1 MSSAPSERLGL
12 LAAVT
17 VSPVQ
22 SRPGAV
28 LVLSAAVA
36 AALAGCGGGSDHAAS
51 AAQPVQAAVA
61 VDGVAAGAPPAT
73 SGTPT
78 GAAKPAAAKSSATTT
93 AKTAAKT
100 AAKVAAKV
108 ANKSAANT
116 TANTTARTTAAR
128 ATIASTTAA
137 SSSSASYG
145 NPSGHVHVPAAA
157 RAVSTSHP
165 TRYIGNGTAKSC
177 TSAAVVRAVARG
189 GIIRFN
195 CGTKHVTIH
204 MTRTAKIYNK
214 HHLTV
219 LDGRGKVTL
228 DGGGKIPILEQNTC
242 DQKLGWET
250 ARCDLQTF
258 PMLAVQNL
266 TFANGNSIG
275 HKRSFGGGG
284 GIYVFG
290 GQVKLNNVG
299 FFDNRCDTNG
309 GGLRVII
316 QKKPVYVVN
325 STFDGGKCANGGG
338 IGGLAA
344 SVEVYNS
351 VFRNNTGTS
360 TGGAIAL
367 DGAYMKAVI
376 AGTKITGSRARGRCG
391 RLHEQRPHREPLV
404 HRLLPVQP
412 QERLRHPAGT
422 RGLLH
427 RGAGRS
433 APHPLHLQGQLTGQL
448 TADC

>member
-1 MSSAPSERLGL
+1 M
-12 LAAVT
+12 
-17 VSPVQ
+17 
-22 SRPGAV
+22 
-28 LVLSAAVA
+28 
-36 AALAGCGGGSDHAAS
+36 
-51 AAQPVQAAVA
+51 QAAVA

-376 AGTKITGSRARGRCG
+376 AGTKITGSRARGGSAVAYTSNDHTGSLWFIDSYLSNHKNVYDTRPAHG
-391 RLHEQRPHREPLV
+391 VFFIGAPGGLHLD
-404 HRLLPVQP
+404 
-412 QERLRHPAGT
+412 
-422 RGLLH
+422 
-427 RGAGRS
+427 
-433 APHPLHLQGQLTGQL
+433 PLHLQGQLTGQL

>member
-1 MSSAPSERLGL
+1 M
-12 LAAVT
+12 
-17 VSPVQ
+17 
-22 SRPGAV
+22 
-28 LVLSAAVA
+28 
-36 AALAGCGGGSDHAAS
+36 
-51 AAQPVQAAVA
+51 
-61 VDGVAAGAPPAT
+61 
-73 SGTPT
+73 
-78 GAAKPAAAKSSATTT
+78 
-93 AKTAAKT
+93 
-100 AAKVAAKV
+100 
-108 ANKSAANT
+108 
-116 TANTTARTTAAR
+116 
-128 ATIASTTAA
+128 
-137 SSSSASYG
+137 
-145 NPSGHVHVPAAA
+145 
-157 RAVSTSHP
+157 STSHP

-195 CGTKHVTIH
+195 CGKKHVTIR

-258 PMLAVQNL
+258 PTLAVQNL

-299 FFDNRCDTNG
+299 FFSNRCDTNG

-376 AGTKITGSRARGRCG
+376 AGTKITGSRARGG
-391 RLHEQRPHREPLV
+391 SAVAYTSNDHTGSLWFIDSYLSNHKNVYDTRPAHGV
-404 HRLLPVQP
+404 FFI
-412 QERLRHPAGT
+412 
-422 RGLLH
+422 
-427 RGAGRS
+427 GAPGG
-433 APHPLHLQGQLTGQL
+433 LHLIRSTFKVS
-448 TADC
+448 